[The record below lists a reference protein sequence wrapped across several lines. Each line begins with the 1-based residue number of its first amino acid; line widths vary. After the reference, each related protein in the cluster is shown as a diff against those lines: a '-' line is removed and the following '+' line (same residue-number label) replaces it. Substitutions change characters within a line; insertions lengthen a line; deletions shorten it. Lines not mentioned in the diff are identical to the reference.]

1 MSMGSS
7 PTPLAEPADVA
18 YAPAVPASAGPAPRR
33 RLSGVVG
40 QLFGVN
46 VVLTLCGLITGPLV
60 ARSIGADGRGLLAAI
75 LVPLGIAPFV
85 LAFGLTT
92 YSSRIAATR
101 TPVAKIVGTFV
112 FLAAAIG
119 IVFLPIGLFG
129 AHLLGQGNP
138 TVTLFLAIGVC
149 VMPVTLAG
157 GILSSVALG
166 HERWNLVSAQQ
177 LIPPV
182 GAAIAFGA
190 LYAAN
195 ELTLARAAGITIAL
209 SVVSLV
215 PMLRVL
221 RGSGR
226 PRFDRGLAGSG
237 VAFGSQVWFVSLS
250 QLMNHRLDQLLMVKL
265 TTARELG
272 LYAVAATIAG
282 LPAMFTSAVGQAI
295 FPRVADGDSSI
306 VGRTSRVGL
315 ALIACTCAIGALLVP
330 VLLPF
335 LFGPDFEEAV
345 PAALILL
352 VATVAI
358 SGAGVLGTALST
370 RDRPGIPGL
379 GEVWA
384 IVVTVVGL
392 LILLPVLGG
401 VGAALVSVAAYSVN
415 FAWLLFMARR
425 RFGGSYRDYLIVT
438 RQDISD
444 VVHACGP
451 AVKRARASLKRNG

>member
-1 MSMGSS
+1 MATSSTPVTEAADGAQAPIILGSVS
-7 PTPLAEPADVA
+7 
-18 YAPAVPASAGPAPRR
+18 PAPRR

-46 VVLTLCGLITGPLV
+46 VLLTVCGLITGPLV

-101 TPVAKIVGTFV
+101 TPIERIIGTFAV
-112 FLAAAIG
+112 LSAGIG
-119 IVFLPIGLFG
+119 IAFIPAGL
-129 AHLLGQGNP
+129 ALAYLLGQGNP

-149 VMPVTLAG
+149 VMPITLAG
-157 GILSSVALG
+157 GVLSSVALG
-166 HERWNLVSAQQ
+166 HERWNLISAQQ

-182 GAAIAFGA
+182 GAAIAFGG
-190 LYAAN
+190 LYALN
-195 ELTLARAAGITIAL
+195 ELTLPRAAGITIAL
-209 SVVSLV
+209 SVLSLV
-215 PMLRVL
+215 PMLKVL
-221 RGSGR
+221 RGCDR
-226 PRFDRGLAGSG
+226 PRFDRSLAGKG
-237 VAFGSQVWFVSLS
+237 IRFGSQVWFVSLS

-272 LYAVAATIAG
+272 LYAVAATVAT
-282 LPAMFTSAVGQAI
+282 LPAMFTTAVGQAI
-295 FPRVADGDSSI
+295 FPRVADGESSL

-315 ALIACTCAIGALLVP
+315 ALISITCAIGALIIP
-330 VLLPF
+330 FALPF
-335 LFGPDFEEAV
+335 LFGPSFEDAV
-345 PAALILL
+345 APALILL
-352 VATVAI
+352 AATVAY
-358 SGAGVLGTALST
+358 SGAGILGTALST

-392 LILLPVLGG
+392 LILLPRLGG
-401 VGAALVSVAAYSVN
+401 VGAALVSVAAYSIN

-425 RFGGSYRDYLIVT
+425 RFGGAFSDYLVPR
-438 RQDISD
+438 RQDVKD
-444 VVHACGP
+444 AVEACGS
-451 AVKRARASLKRNG
+451 VWRRRRAH

>member
-1 MSMGSS
+1 MSTSS
-7 PTPLAEPADVA
+7 TPLTEAAELAQ
-18 YAPAVPASAGPAPRR
+18 APILSASVTPAPRR
-33 RLSGVVG
+33 RLSGVVT

-46 VVLTLCGLITGPLV
+46 VLLTVCGLITGPLV

-101 TPVAKIVGTFV
+101 TPTPRIIGTFAV
-112 FLAAAIG
+112 LSAGIG
-119 IVFLPIGLFG
+119 IAFIPAGL
-129 AHLLGQGNP
+129 ALAYLLGQGNP

-149 VMPVTLAG
+149 VMPLTLAG
-157 GILSSVALG
+157 AILSSVALG

-182 GAAIAFGA
+182 GAVIAFGV
-190 LYAAN
+190 LYLLN
-195 ELTLARAAGITIAL
+195 ELTLGRAAGITIAL
-209 SVVSLV
+209 AVLSIV

-221 RGSGR
+221 RGCGR
-226 PRFDRGLAGSG
+226 PHFDRKLAGQG
-237 VAFGSQVWFVSLS
+237 LRFGSQVWFVSLS

-272 LYAVAATIAG
+272 LYAVAATVAT
-282 LPAMFTSAVGQAI
+282 LPAMFTTAVGQAI
-295 FPRVADGDSSI
+295 FPRVADGESAL

-315 ALIACTCAIGALLVP
+315 ALISITCAIGALIIP
-330 VLLPF
+330 FALPF
-335 LFGPDFEEAV
+335 LFGPSFKDAV
-345 PAALILL
+345 APALILL
-352 VATVAI
+352 AATVAY
-358 SGAGVLGTALST
+358 SGAGILGTALST

-384 IVVTVVGL
+384 IAVTVVGL
-392 LILLPVLGG
+392 IILLPRLGG

-425 RFGGSYRDYLIVT
+425 RFGGSFRDYVVPT
-438 RQDISD
+438 RRD
-444 VVHACGP
+444 VKDAIEACGS
-451 AVKRARASLKRNG
+451 VWRRRRSH

>member
-1 MSMGSS
+1 M
-7 PTPLAEPADVA
+7 P
-18 YAPAVPASAGPAPRR
+18 YAPIVAPAAPAAPRR
-33 RLSGVVG
+33 RLSRVVG

-46 VVLTLCGLITGPLV
+46 VLLTVCGLVTGPLI

-101 TPVAKIVGTFV
+101 TPAAQVIGTFGV
-112 FLAAAIG
+112 LSAAIG
-119 IVFLPIGLFG
+119 LAFVPFGLG
-129 AHLLGQGNP
+129 LAYLLGQGNP
-138 TVTLFLAIGVC
+138 TVTLFLTIGVC
-149 VMPVTLAG
+149 VMPITLAG
-157 GILSSVALG
+157 GVLSSVALG
-166 HERWNLVSAQQ
+166 QERWNLISAQQ

-182 GAAIAFGA
+182 GAVIAFGV
-190 LYAAN
+190 LYAMK
-195 ELTLARAAGITIAL
+195 ELTLERAAGITIAL
-209 SVVSLV
+209 SVVCIL

-221 RGSGR
+221 RGCGR
-226 PRFDRGLAGSG
+226 PRFDRALAGRG
-237 VAFGSQVWFVSLS
+237 IRFGSQVWFVSLS
-250 QLMNHRLDQLLMVKL
+250 QLLNHRLDQLLMVKL

-272 LYAVAATIAG
+272 LYAVAATVAG
-282 LPAMFTSAVGQAI
+282 LPAMFTSAVGNAI
-295 FPRVADGDSSI
+295 FPRVADGESEL

-315 ALIACTCAIGALLVP
+315 ALIGCTCALGMLIVPFALPL
-330 VLLPF
+330 
-335 LFGPDFEEAV
+335 LFGPDFKDAV

-352 VATVAI
+352 VATIAI

-401 VGAALVSVAAYSVN
+401 VGAAIVSVAAYSIN
-415 FAWLLFMARR
+415 FAWLLFMAKR
-425 RFGGSYRDYLIVT
+425 RFGGSYRDYLLAT
-438 RQDISD
+438 RQDIRD
-444 VVHACGP
+444 VVDACGP
-451 AVKRARASLKRNG
+451 VLRRARASLKRAR